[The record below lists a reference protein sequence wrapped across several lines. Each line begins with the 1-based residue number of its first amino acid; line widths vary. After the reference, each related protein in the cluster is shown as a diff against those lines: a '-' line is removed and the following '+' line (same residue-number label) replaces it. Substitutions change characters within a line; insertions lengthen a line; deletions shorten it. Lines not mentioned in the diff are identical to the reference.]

1 MEMKI
6 TFIFVLEFISPMLP
20 KVNPLTTQAWQALEL
35 QADMIRDKL
44 LKAWFEED
52 PHRGETMMIRHNELM
67 LDYSK
72 NRLDQ
77 STLQLLAELASA
89 CGLEEARAAF
99 FSGELINE
107 TEHRAVMHPALR
119 APRDAHYFVEG
130 VDVIPEVYRV
140 LDQMEAFC
148 AAIHQGVT
156 RGSTGK
162 KITDIV
168 NIGIGGSDLGAV
180 MVTEAL
186 RPYWVDGIQPHFV
199 SNVDGNHL
207 YQVLQ
212 QVNAETTLFIISSK
226 TFTTLETM
234 TNAKSAR
241 KWFVD
246 QSGNEAAVKD
256 HFVAVSTNAEAV
268 AAFGIDTR
276 NMFEFWDWVGGRYSL
291 SSAIGLSIALT
302 VGFKAFR
309 ELLDGMHTMD
319 EHFRKAPLLEN
330 MSALMGLIGVW
341 NINFLKMST
350 LAVLP
355 YDQYL
360 HRLPAYLQQLDMES
374 NGKSVDRNGHPVHY
388 ATGPIVW
395 GEAGTNGQHA
405 FYQLIHQGTIEI
417 PSDFIGVVQP
427 SHPLPGHH
435 NWLLANLIAQ
445 SRALMLGRTREE
457 VLDSGEKVS
466 EKVVPHKVFPGNR
479 PSNTILMKSLSPSA
493 LGQLIALYEHKVF
506 VQGIIWNI
514 YSFDQFGVE
523 LGKKLAVQ
531 IHPFLEDGRTD
542 ASLDSST
549 NGLLAAI
556 YDWK

>member
-1 MEMKI
+1 MKI
-6 TFIFVLEFISPMLP
+6 TFIFALEFILNMLP
-20 KVNPLTTQAWQALEL
+20 KVNPLATKAWQALEL
-35 QADMIRDKL
+35 RADAIGDKQL
-44 LKAWFEED
+44 RTWFAEE
-52 PHRGETMMIRHNELM
+52 PLRGESMVVSHEEIR

-72 NRLDQ
+72 NRLDEE
-77 STLQLLAELASA
+77 TLLLLAELASA
-89 CGLEEARAAF
+89 CGLEEARDAF
-99 FSGELINE
+99 FGGELINE

-119 APRDAHYFVEG
+119 APRDAHYLVEG

-140 LDQMEAFC
+140 LDQMEFFC
-148 AAIHQGVT
+148 STIHQGVKK
-156 RGSTGK
+156 GCTGK
-162 KITDIV
+162 IFTDIV

-199 SNVDGNHL
+199 SNIDGNHL

-212 QVNAETTLFIISSK
+212 KVNAETTLFIVSSK

-241 KWFVD
+241 AWFV
-246 QSGNEAAVKD
+246 QQMGSEAGVKD
-256 HFVAVSTNAEAV
+256 HFVAVSTNTEAV
-268 AAFGIDTR
+268 SAFGIDTR

-302 VGFKAFR
+302 VGFKNFR
-309 ELLDGMHTMD
+309 SLLDGMHAMD
-319 EHFRKAPLLEN
+319 EHFRYAPLLGN
-330 MSALMGLIGVW
+330 MSVLMGLIGIW

-374 NGKSVDRNGHPVHY
+374 NGKSVDRNGAPVHY

-417 PSDFIGVVQP
+417 PSDFIGVVKP

-445 SRALMLGRTREE
+445 SRALMLGRTRDE
-457 VLDSGEKVS
+457 VLESGEKVS
-466 EKVVPHKVFPGNR
+466 ENVVPHKVFPGNR
-479 PSNTILMKSLSPSA
+479 PSNTLLMKSLSPFA

-542 ASLDSST
+542 GSLDSST